1 MKYAASARRER
12 GGRRRRFSC
21 WAKRRKRR
29 RPSISCR
36 HRLSTGSALRSNGN
50 GCTAPGSLRPT
61 AACRSFRFM
70 KSSRRDFRWAWPMC
84 RNCRRSCP
92 ARSKQWA
99 QLRERGESAMEFC
112 KKLISSCWI
121 GRGRSAIAVVLV
133 MLIALGLIAPPPA
146 KAQLGALTVTIAA
159 AAVVSLITNTIG
171 SLLGTSNGLLGS
183 INDFMQAL
191 VSLWEDVVYPINLI
205 NQARAMVNQLVAQF
219 RGLVA
224 AIDNVNVHSAT
235 LPNPTALE
243 AIMRNGSVADFAQFD
258 QAFRT
263 TDQPLPPVTDIDPGD
278 RQRVDM
284 SDALAMDTLKALKAS
299 DQVVGQTLQ
308 ASQIIEDEAA
318 QAAPGSAAFLT
329 GAGLIAA
336 VENQAMMQRMLA
348 AELREEAAILAHT
361 NAIRKRQADMAN
373 QFRQDT
379 TTLFK

>member
-1 MKYAASARRER
+1 
-12 GGRRRRFSC
+12 
-21 WAKRRKRR
+21 
-29 RPSISCR
+29 
-36 HRLSTGSALRSNGN
+36 
-50 GCTAPGSLRPT
+50 
-61 AACRSFRFM
+61 
-70 KSSRRDFRWAWPMC
+70 
-84 RNCRRSCP
+84 
-92 ARSKQWA
+92 
-99 QLRERGESAMEFC
+99 MEFR

-121 GRGRSAIAVVLV
+121 GRGRSTIAGVLV
-133 MLIALGLIAPPPA
+133 MLIALGLVAPPPA
-146 KAQLGALTVTIAA
+146 KAQLGAIAVTIAA

-224 AIDNVNVHSAT
+224 AIDNVNVRSAT

-243 AIMRNGSVADFAQFD
+243 AIIRNGSVADFAQFD

-263 TDQPLPPVTDIDPGD
+263 TYQPLPPVTDIDPGD

>member
-1 MKYAASARRER
+1 
-12 GGRRRRFSC
+12 
-21 WAKRRKRR
+21 
-29 RPSISCR
+29 
-36 HRLSTGSALRSNGN
+36 
-50 GCTAPGSLRPT
+50 
-61 AACRSFRFM
+61 
-70 KSSRRDFRWAWPMC
+70 
-84 RNCRRSCP
+84 
-92 ARSKQWA
+92 
-99 QLRERGESAMEFC
+99 
-112 KKLISSCWI
+112 
-121 GRGRSAIAVVLV
+121 
-133 MLIALGLIAPPPA
+133 
-146 KAQLGALTVTIAA
+146 
-159 AAVVSLITNTIG
+159 
-171 SLLGTSNGLLGS
+171 
-183 INDFMQAL
+183 MQAL

-205 NQARAMVNQLVAQF
+205 NQARAMVTQLIAQF

-243 AIMRNGSVADFAQFD
+243 SIMRNGSVTDFAQFD

-263 TDQPLPPVTDIDPGD
+263 TYQPLPPVTDIDPGD

-308 ASQIIEDEAA
+308 AAQIIEDEAA